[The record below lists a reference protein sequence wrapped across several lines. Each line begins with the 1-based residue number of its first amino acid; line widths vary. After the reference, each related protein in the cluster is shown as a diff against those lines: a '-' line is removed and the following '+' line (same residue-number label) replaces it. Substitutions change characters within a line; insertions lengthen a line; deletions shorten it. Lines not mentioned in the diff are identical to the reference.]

1 MKTIKTIA
9 FIILLT
15 SCFKAFS
22 QSETENEQLWIGYLT
37 QSKISKNYSLWND
50 THWVPNNFYII
61 RTGLTYH
68 FDNKLKTTTTLG
80 YALAWFY
87 PPEGQETFKFEQRPW
102 GQTTISHSSKSFN
115 FFHRLRYEA
124 RFRSVIVGD
133 ERTSDYDFNFR
144 FRYLFQA
151 KLYFKNQPNSNR
163 FYALIS
169 DEIMFNAGDEITNE
183 FRFDQNRIAL
193 GLGYQ
198 TKNMTFQLAYM
209 KQVILANTTDTH
221 KVNHNL
227 QIFIFHNFD
236 FRKAKSSSN

>member
-9 FIILLT
+9 YIILLT
-15 SCFKAFS
+15 NCYKAFS

-50 THWVPNNFYII
+50 THWVPDNFYII
-61 RTGLTYH
+61 RTGLTFH
-68 FDNKLKTTTTLG
+68 FDNKLNTTTTLG
-80 YALAWFY
+80 YALAWFN
-87 PPEGQETFKFEQRPW
+87 PPEGQEIFIFEQRPW

-124 RFRSVIVGD
+124 RFRSVIVAD
-133 ERTSDYDFNFR
+133 ERTSDYGFNFR

-163 FYALIS
+163 LYALVS
-169 DEIMFNAGDEITNE
+169 DEIMFNAGDEITNG

-236 FRKAKSSSN
+236 FTKKQNH

>member
-1 MKTIKTIA
+1 MKTIKIITLFAFLFFYTIV
-9 FIILLT
+9 
-15 SCFKAFS
+15 FS

-50 THWVPNNFYII
+50 THWVPDNFYII

-87 PPEGQETFKFEQRPW
+87 PMEGKETFKFEQRPW

-124 RFRSVIVGD
+124 RFRSVIVAD

-163 FYALIS
+163 FYALVS

-236 FRKAKSSSN
+236 FTKKQNP